1 MSLNICTNFTLI
13 SRRLRVC
20 SSRSQ
25 PKAQTSFVFSPLF
38 FLLAVFQSKDIGIQ
52 MHEELVK
59 VTNELY
65 TVSNT
70 RRLLQIDPPHLIS
83 CLRSATSFSSLCLSE
98 ILFHLLSFYSL
109 LSPFFFSSSLKY
121 LCFPLFHFRLLSVSW
136 VIIKVFKSLKFAQIK
151 QNPSI
156 VTMLAVLKAGG
167 TCRAANN
174 LIQCLL

>member
-1 MSLNICTNFTLI
+1 MHFRDLCSWIMCWTSGNTELWWKVTKNHQACRIHPLMSLNNCTNFTLI
-13 SRRLRVC
+13 SLWVS

-25 PKAQTSFVFSPLF
+25 PKARTLFVFSPLF

-70 RRLLQIDPPHLIS
+70 RRLLQIDPSHLIS
-83 CLRSATSFSSLCLSE
+83 CLSSATSFSSLCLSE

-109 LSPFFFSSSLKY
+109 LSPFFFFVFSEIFVLSPLSLQAAE
-121 LCFPLFHFRLLSVSW
+121 RLLGYY
-136 VIIKVFKSLKFAQIK
+136 FSL
-151 QNPSI
+151 
-156 VTMLAVLKAGG
+156 
-167 TCRAANN
+167 
-174 LIQCLL
+174 

>member
-1 MSLNICTNFTLI
+1 MNRVLDKWKYWAGGDEKSPRIIKNVGFILWCRWISVPISLI

-136 VIIKVFKSLKFAQIK
+136 VII
-151 QNPSI
+151 
-156 VTMLAVLKAGG
+156 
-167 TCRAANN
+167 
-174 LIQCLL
+174 